1 MGMANWVARQPAA
14 SARIE
19 SQAATGVFERFRAD
33 DLRGVRFALN
43 TFIGAAAL
51 WFFLRLFSELDPI
64 WAIASMIAA
73 SEPVVGDA
81 LHMFRARMTNAAVG
95 CAVGLAVLLTGQ
107 SSELK
112 MPIAIAIA
120 VLVSSYFVRIPTMW
134 RQAPI
139 TAALVIGSGLMQHSK
154 LTGVEDGLTR
164 VGEVFLGCVV
174 GLVVS
179 WLLAHI
185 WPMPEGPAVKSQTK

>member
-1 MGMANWVARQPAA
+1 MGRAGCGATGSP

-19 SQAATGVFERFRAD
+19 SQAATGVFERFRED

-51 WFFLRLFSELDPI
+51 WFFLRLFAGLHPI

-81 LHMFRARMTNAAVG
+81 LHMFRARMINGAVG
-95 CAVGLAVLLTGQ
+95 CAVGLAVLLTGE
-107 SSELK
+107 SNDLK
-112 MPIAIAIA
+112 MPIAISIA
-120 VLVSSYFVRIPTMW
+120 VLASSYFVRIPTMW

-139 TAALVIGSGLMQHSK
+139 TAALVIGSGLTQQSK
-154 LTGVEDGLTR
+154 LTGVEQGLTR

-179 WLLAHI
+179 WLLSRV
-185 WPMPEGPAVKSQTK
+185 WPLPEGPAVKSQTK

>member
-1 MGMANWVARQPAA
+1 
-14 SARIE
+14 
-19 SQAATGVFERFRAD
+19 VFERFRAD

-43 TFIGAAAL
+43 TFIGGAAL
-51 WFFLRLFSELDPI
+51 WLFLRRFAGLDPI

-95 CAVGLAVLLTGQ
+95 CAVGLVVLLTGQ

-139 TAALVIGSGLMQHSK
+139 TAALVIGSGLMQQSK
-154 LTGVEDGLTR
+154 LTGVEQGLTR

-179 WLLAHI
+179 WLLSHV
-185 WPMPEGPAVKSQTK
+185 WPLPEGPTVKSQTK